1 MSLAN
6 TIVESTSTI
15 SGYGGVFTGSN
26 LVIIILGTFVIVAFL
41 IYKLAKLR
49 HDTYLERIKS
59 PYFCKPCNQW
69 MTPQIGLIPNTNVHR
84 QYHQCLKCGRVSR

>member
-59 PYFCKPCNQW
+59 PYFCKPCSKW
-69 MTPQIGLIPNTNVHR
+69 MVPKLGQIPHTNVQR
-84 QYHQCLKCGRVSR
+84 QYFECPKCGKMSW